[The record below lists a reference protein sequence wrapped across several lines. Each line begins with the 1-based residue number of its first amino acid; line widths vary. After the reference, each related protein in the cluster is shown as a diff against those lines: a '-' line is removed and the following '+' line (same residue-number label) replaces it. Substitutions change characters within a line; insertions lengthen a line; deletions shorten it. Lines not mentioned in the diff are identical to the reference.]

1 PEERPAPEQPE
12 PDAQQPQRRELHD
25 RVRHPE
31 GKGSIVSARF
41 ASLSSRA
48 QVAVIAAALLLVA
61 VLGYFVLISPKRSTA
76 ASLKRQTASVQ
87 AEIDKNRSTGFTQA
101 LPAVRSA
108 RVFNVAEAM
117 PTKLDTPDVLLQLD
131 QLALQSGISFDQ
143 IQPTGAAST
152 ATTTATGT
160 PDPFAVEPIQVR
172 FSGS

>member
-25 RVRHPE
+25 RLEHPDR
-31 GKGSIVSARF
+31 KGSIVSARF

-61 VLGYFVLISPKRSTA
+61 VLGYFALIAPKRSTA

-87 AEIDKNRSTGFTQA
+87 AAIDRNRSTGFTKA

-108 RVFNVAEAM
+108 RVFSLAEAM
-117 PTKLDTPDVLLQLD
+117 PSQLDTPDVLLSLN
-131 QLALQSGISFDQ
+131 QLANASGLSFDQ
-143 IQPTGAAST
+143 AQPTAASANAST
-152 ATTTATGT
+152 TGAT
-160 PDPFAVEPIQVR
+160 DPFAAQPILVK
-172 FSGS
+172 FSG